1 MITMIKMTMII
12 YNDDN
17 RDSDDND
24 NDHVDDDASVGDDY
38 TDLRS
43 SRVSSFCALV
53 TESEEPEL
61 EYMF

>member
-12 YNDDN
+12 YDDGK

-24 NDHVDDDASVGDDY
+24 NDHVDDDASVGDDC

-53 TESEEPEL
+53 TGSEEPEL
-61 EYMF
+61 EHMF

>member
-1 MITMIKMTMII
+1 MII

-24 NDHVDDDASVGDDY
+24 NDYVDDDVSVGDDY
-38 TDLRS
+38 IDLRS
-43 SRVSSFCALV
+43 SRVSSFCVLV
-53 TESEEPEL
+53 IELEEFEF